1 MYMMM
6 VVIDVVM
13 VMIVHSSDGD
23 DYVQLTLCFIRSTSS
38 VVNASDFDIT
48 GITFTCFVA
57 TIHIDNVFM
66 IMMIIIMI
74 MIMMTM

>member
-1 MYMMM
+1 MMM
-6 VVIDVVM
+6 M
-13 VMIVHSSDGD
+13 MIIFYTSDGDDD